1 MPGNK
6 STSQATSQANWQQVK
21 PILSN
26 TLSMNFYYLKIVCI
40 FHPSYHPKLI
50 GYILKISKTTSMS
63 VFMRL

>member
-6 STSQATSQANWQQVK
+6 STSQANWQQVK
-21 PILSN
+21 QILSN
-26 TLSMNFYYLKIVCI
+26 TLSMNFYYIKIVCI
-40 FHPSYHPKLI
+40 FLPSYHPKLI